1 MQMTLADWIEERKL
15 TDEKMAKLVGVS
27 RATISR
33 LKRGIN
39 KPTIQTLVRIVEVT
53 NGAVSGKDFL
63 D

>member
-1 MQMTLADWIEERKL
+1 MTLADWIKERDL

-39 KPTIQTLVRIVEVT
+39 KPTIQTLVRITEVT

-63 D
+63 S